1 MKHTTVRKHM
11 SLVYKT
17 AVGSLGIQVV
27 IGIVTGASL
36 VLHIKDSRDREELNV
51 ILGLE
56 LGSQLVEFLWYI
68 IVICRLRKITTW
80 TRYIDWVV
88 STPIMLCSTVLF
100 FSHRDDTVTFVSPFE
115 AVPIYMC
122 LLCNWIMLL
131 FGYLVEIEYIYK
143 PLGLTIGSLS
153 FVGSFTL
160 LGTHVLDSDGLSVGL
175 FWFMYVVWAGYGVAA
190 VLSYTNKNI
199 SYNFL
204 DIISKN
210 FYGLFLFVYTL
221 TLL

>member
-1 MKHTTVRKHM
+1 MKHTTVRIHM

-17 AVGSLGIQVV
+17 AVGSLVTQVV
-27 IGIVTGASL
+27 IGIVTGASF
-36 VLHIKDSRDREELNV
+36 VLQIKDSEARHELNV

-56 LGSQLVEFLWYI
+56 LGSQLVEFLWYS

-100 FSHRDDTVTFVSPFE
+100 FSHRDDSVTFVSPFE

-131 FGYLVEIEYIYK
+131 FGYLVEIEYISK
-143 PLGLTIGSLS
+143 PLGLTIGSLGL
-153 FVGSFTL
+153 VGSFTL
-160 LGTHVLDSDGLSVGL
+160 LGTHVPDSDGLSVGL
-175 FWFMYVVWAGYGVAA
+175 FWFMYVIWAGYGVAA
-190 VLSYTNKNI
+190 VLPYTSKNI

-204 DIISKN
+204 DIVSKN